1 MHKVRKILQIQGK
14 FAYSF
19 LLLGIGIGIVLVLLY
34 FFFSSRIVAEN
45 IRAEIFP
52 EGVRYAR
59 NQIIVKYRAGFSPH
73 ALKAQNKT
81 KEIERL
87 EEEIKRI
94 GVISQNRLFTSDNL
108 LLENYYILNLPQDSD
123 IQSVYAKLSKLSEI
137 DAVSPDYIL
146 SVQEIPDDPAYSTLW
161 GLSEISAPKAWDIKN
176 GKSNVMVG
184 IVDTGVDLNHED
196 LKGNVIKGIN
206 TVDETRDPSDDH
218 GHGTH
223 VAGTVGA
230 VTNNA
235 IGISSISWG
244 AKLLAVKS
252 CDENGDCKTS
262 DVSRGIK
269 YAIDK
274 GAKIVNVS
282 VAGEGS
288 CRGTYDDISRYAKE
302 KNVLL
307 VVAAGN
313 GIQGKGVDA
322 KKWIPAGCN
331 DIFTVGAIGPSGDRA
346 SYSNY
351 GDVLS
356 ISAPGGDRGAEA
368 CTESTCILSTSNNN
382 TYSLRQGTSMAA
394 PQVSGAAALLLSYNP
409 LLSVS
414 QIRSCLTQGGD
425 QLKTDKFIGKKL
437 NAQKA
442 LMRCAPIALSPT
454 PVQSIEDS
462 GDLSIS
468 GIVYVDANDDKSFDS
483 SEKPIVGAQVILSGY
498 GSQSVLSN
506 STGRYIFPD
515 LRPGFYTISVSIDG
529 QSVGDLYDVSL
540 QNLFPN
546 VQIDLPIFL
555 KNLPTPVS
563 GQKPQPTQKASSIQC
578 VPDPSCESAEGSI
591 QICSLKCE

>member
-14 FAYSF
+14 LAYSF
-19 LLLGIGIGIVLVLLY
+19 LLLGIGIGIVLILLY
-34 FFFSSRIVAEN
+34 FFFSSRIAAEN
-45 IRAEIFP
+45 VRTEIFP
-52 EGVRYAR
+52 EGARYAK
-59 NQIIVKYRAGFSPH
+59 NQIIVKYRSGFSPH
-73 ALKAQNKT
+73 VLNAQNK
-81 KEIERL
+81 KQDLDLL
-87 EEEIKRI
+87 ENKLKSI
-94 GVISQNRLFTSDNL
+94 GVISQNRLFISDNI

-123 IQSVYAKLSKLSEI
+123 IFQVYTKLSKFSEI
-137 DAVSPDYIL
+137 DAITPDYIL
-146 SVQEIPDDPAYSTLW
+146 SVQEVPDDPAYSSLW

-176 GKSNVMVG
+176 GKSNVIVG

-196 LKGNVIKGIN
+196 LKGNVIKGVN

-230 VTNNA
+230 ITNNA

-244 AKLLAVKS
+244 AKLLAIKS

-262 DVSRGIK
+262 DVSKGIK
-269 YAIDK
+269 YAIDN

-288 CRGTYDDISRYAKE
+288 CRGTYDDMSKYAKE

-313 GIQGKGVDA
+313 GINGRGVDA
-322 KKWIPAGCN
+322 RKWIPAGCN
-331 DIFTVGAIGPSGDRA
+331 DTFTIGAFGPSGDRA
-346 SYSNY
+346 PYSNY
-351 GDVLS
+351 GNVLS
-356 ISAPGGDRGAEA
+356 MSAPGGDRGSEA

-414 QIRSCLTQGGD
+414 QIRSCLIQGGD
-425 QLKTDKFIGKKL
+425 VLTTDKYIGKKL
-437 NAQKA
+437 NTQKA
-442 LMRCAPIALSPT
+442 LMRCAPIASPT
-454 PVQSIEDS
+454 PIQKVEDS
-462 GDLSIS
+462 GNLSIS
-468 GIVYVDANDDKSFDS
+468 GIVYADENNDKSFDS
-483 SEKPIVGAQVILSGY
+483 NEMPIVGAQVILSGY

-515 LRPGFYTISVSIDG
+515 LKPGFYTISVSVGG
-529 QSVGDLYDVSL
+529 QSAGDLYDVSL
-540 QNLFPN
+540 LKLFPN
-546 VQIDLPIFL
+546 VQIDLPISSEYI
-555 KNLPTPVS
+555 PS
-563 GQKPQPTQKASSIQC
+563 PTQDQNPKPTQQASSIQC
-578 VPDPSCESAEGSI
+578 VPDPACESAEGSI